1 MKEVNISEQP
11 IMYVNLSGNLPAAQ
25 LKKFA
30 DDFQDKIE
38 ALPEITRVDIV
49 GALDQQVNV
58 DVDLNKLQASQP
70 ELQRYLAVPS
80 RAKTSPC
87 RAVPST
93 WAGRSGPCAWPASTC
108 APPTLPTFS

>member
-1 MKEVNISEQP
+1 MKEINISEQP

-58 DVDLNKLQASQP
+58 DVDLNKLRASR
-70 ELQRYLAVPS
+70 LSFARHF
-80 RAKTSPC
+80 
-87 RAVPST
+87 
-93 WAGRSGPCAWPASTC
+93 AGHRRPRT
-108 APPTLPTFS
+108 